1 MHRWAVLGV
10 AILLDACAVQPSAST
25 APSASASG
33 SASPAASRPAL
44 SGVAPVSF
52 YHPAPDRV
60 ATVEPGQI
68 VDALE
73 VTAPAGVRA
82 WTVVYGSTGLD
93 GTAVAVSGMIL
104 APAEPAIGAHPVVAF
119 AHGTTGIADECA
131 PSRAGYV
138 GVSEVVDLVR
148 LGYVIA
154 ATDYEGLGT
163 DGIHPYLVGIS
174 EGRSVLDSIRA
185 AQDLP
190 EAGAAAEA
198 VVIGF
203 SQGGQAALWAAQL
216 APSYAP
222 GLDLLGAMAGSPPTD
237 MLALERWAFGEA
249 AAARLAPAAAPLLLF
264 GVWND
269 VYGLPLDFLTDEGRG
284 AALHGREACN
294 PSTITSTPYLTDPA
308 QLPDW
313 SQRLVENSPGGV
325 RTNVPML
332 VVSPLED
339 QSVQYDTQISG
350 VAVMCAVGDTIELR
364 SVSGRHDAS
373 FVTPSARSATTDWIA
388 GRFAG
393 VAPLSTCR

>member
-1 MHRWAVLGV
+1 MPVMHRLVVIGI
-10 AILLDACAVQPSAST
+10 AIALAACAAQPSAST
-25 APSASASG
+25 VPSASASA
-33 SASPAASRPAL
+33 SASASRPAL
-44 SGVAPVSF
+44 SGIAPTDF
-52 YHPAPDRV
+52 YHPAPDLV
-60 ATVEPGQI
+60 AAAEPGQMI
-68 VDALE
+68 DALE
-73 VTAPAGVRA
+73 IKAPAGVRA
-82 WTVVYGSTGLD
+82 WIVVYGSTGLD

-104 APAEPAIGAHPVVAF
+104 APAKPAIGGYPVVAF

-131 PSRAGYV
+131 PSREGFE
-138 GVSEVVDLVR
+138 GVSGVVDLVR
-148 LGYVIA
+148 RGYVIT

-190 EAGAAAEA
+190 EAGAAAQA
-198 VVIGF
+198 VVIGI

-249 AAARLAPAAAPLLLF
+249 AAGRLAPVRAPLLLF

-269 VYGLPLDFLTDEGRG
+269 VYGLPLDFLTDEGR
-284 AALHGREACN
+284 ASALHGREACN
-294 PSTITSTPYLTDPA
+294 ASNISGTPYLTDPA

-325 RTNVPML
+325 RTDVPML

-339 QSVQYDTQISG
+339 ELVQYDTQVSG
-350 VAVMCAVGDTIELR
+350 VELMCAVGDTIELR
-364 SVSGRHDAS
+364 SVTGGHVAS
-373 FVTPSARSATTDWIA
+373 FVTPSAWRAITDWIA
-388 GRFAG
+388 DRFAG
-393 VAPLSTCR
+393 VAPVSTC